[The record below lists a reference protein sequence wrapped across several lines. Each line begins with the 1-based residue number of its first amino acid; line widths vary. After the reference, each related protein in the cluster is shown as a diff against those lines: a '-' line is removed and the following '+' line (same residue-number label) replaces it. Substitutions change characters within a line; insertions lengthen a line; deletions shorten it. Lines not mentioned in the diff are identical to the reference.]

1 MAMRRIG
8 TIAGFAAGALAFALP
23 QIASACA
30 TCFGAA
36 DAPMTKG
43 MNNAILM
50 LIGVVGL
57 VYVGIGKVALD
68 FRRRSRRL
76 AEKERPRPQLRVIRG
91 DREDRGEKE

>member
-1 MAMRRIG
+1 MRR
-8 TIAGFAAGALAFALP
+8 AALMVVALTLGLDLILP

-50 LIGVVGL
+50 LMAIVGV

-68 FRRRSRRL
+68 FRKRSRRL
-76 AEKERPRPQLRVIRG
+76 AEKERSKPQLRVIRG
-91 DREDRGEKE
+91 EKQ

>member
-1 MAMRRIG
+1 MRR
-8 TIAGFAAGALAFALP
+8 AVLVLVALILGLDLILP
-23 QIASACA
+23 QVASACA

-57 VYVGIGKVALD
+57 VYVGIGKVAWD
-68 FRRRSRRL
+68 FRKRSRRL
-76 AEKERPRPQLRVIRG
+76 AEKERSKPQLRLI
-91 DREDRGEKE
+91 RGEKD

>member
-1 MAMRRIG
+1 MRRVR
-8 TIAGFAAGALAFALP
+8 TITAWAAGVLALGLDLILP

-43 MNNAILM
+43 MNNAILT
-50 LIGVVGL
+50 LIGIVGL

-68 FRRRSRRL
+68 FRKRSRRL
-76 AEKERPRPQLRVIRG
+76 AEKERSKPQLRLI
-91 DREDRGEKE
+91 RGEKQ

>member
-1 MAMRRIG
+1 MRR
-8 TIAGFAAGALAFALP
+8 AALTVVALTLGLDLLLP

-50 LIGVVGL
+50 LMAVVGV
-57 VYVGIGKVALD
+57 VYVGIGKVFLD
-68 FRRRSRRL
+68 FRKRSRRL
-76 AEKERPRPQLRVIRG
+76 AEKERPKPQLRLI
-91 DREDRGEKE
+91 RGEKD

>member
-1 MAMRRIG
+1 MRR
-8 TIAGFAAGALAFALP
+8 AVLMVVALILGLDLILP

-50 LIGVVGL
+50 LMAVVGV

-68 FRRRSRRL
+68 FRKRSRRL
-76 AEKERPRPQLRVIRG
+76 AEKEHPKPQLRLI
-91 DREDRGEKE
+91 RGEKD

>member
-1 MAMRRIG
+1 MRR
-8 TIAGFAAGALAFALP
+8 AALTVVALTLGLDLILP
-23 QIASACA
+23 QIASGCA

-50 LIGVVGL
+50 LMAVVGV

-68 FRRRSRRL
+68 FRKRSKRL
-76 AEKERPRPQLRVIRG
+76 AEKERSKPQLRLI
-91 DREDRGEKE
+91 RGEKD

>member
-1 MAMRRIG
+1 MRR
-8 TIAGFAAGALAFALP
+8 AVLVMMVVALVLGLDLILP

-50 LIGVVGL
+50 LIAFVGI
-57 VYVGIGKVALD
+57 VYVGIGKVVWD
-68 FRRRSRRL
+68 FRKRSRRL
-76 AEKERPRPQLRVIRG
+76 AEKERPKPQLRLI
-91 DREDRGEKE
+91 RGEKD

>member
-1 MAMRRIG
+1 MRRAG
-8 TIAGFAAGALAFALP
+8 MLAGLAVAAIAIALP
-23 QIASACA
+23 PVASACA

-68 FRRRSRRL
+68 FRRRAKRL
-76 AEKERPRPQLRVIRG
+76 AEKERAKPKLRLI
-91 DREDRGEKE
+91 RGEKE

>member
-1 MAMRRIG
+1 MRNAR
-8 TIAGFAAGALAFALP
+8 TIAAFAAGFLVLALP

-36 DAPMTKG
+36 DSPMTKG
-43 MNNAILM
+43 MNNAILL

-68 FRRRSRRL
+68 FRKRSKRL
-76 AEKERPRPQLRVIRG
+76 AEKERPKPQLRLI
-91 DREDRGEKE
+91 RGEKE

>member
-1 MAMRRIG
+1 MRR
-8 TIAGFAAGALAFALP
+8 AVLVLVVVALALP

-50 LIGVVGL
+50 LMAVVGF
-57 VYVGIGKVALD
+57 VYVGIGKVAWD
-68 FRRRSRRL
+68 FRKRSRRL
-76 AEKERPRPQLRVIRG
+76 AEKEHPKPQLRLI
-91 DREDRGEKE
+91 RGEKD

>member
-1 MAMRRIG
+1 MRRVG
-8 TIAGFAAGALAFALP
+8 TIAGLAAVVLALVLP

-50 LIGVVGL
+50 LVGVVGM

-68 FRRRSRRL
+68 FRRRSKRL
-76 AEKERPRPQLRVIRG
+76 AEKEKPKPQLRLI
-91 DREDRGEKE
+91 RGEKE

>member
-1 MAMRRIG
+1 MRR
-8 TIAGFAAGALAFALP
+8 AALMLVILALP

-50 LIGVVGL
+50 LMAVVGV

-68 FRRRSRRL
+68 FRKRSRRL
-76 AEKERPRPQLRVIRG
+76 AEKEHPKPQLRLI
-91 DREDRGEKE
+91 RGEKD

>member
-1 MAMRRIG
+1 MRSTK
-8 TIAGFAAGALAFALP
+8 TIAMGFVILALP

-30 TCFGAA
+30 TCFGAP

-68 FRRRSRRL
+68 FRKRSKRL
-76 AEKERPRPQLRVIRG
+76 AEKEKPRLRLI
-91 DREDRGEKE
+91 RGEKE

>member
-1 MAMRRIG
+1 MRRSR
-8 TIAGFAAGALAFALP
+8 TITTLAAGLLALALP

-30 TCFGAA
+30 TCFGAP

-68 FRRRSRRL
+68 FRKRSKRL
-76 AEKERPRPQLRVIRG
+76 AEKEKPRLRLI
-91 DREDRGEKE
+91 RGEKE

>member
-1 MAMRRIG
+1 MRKVGRRVGI
-8 TIAGFAAGALAFALP
+8 IAGLAAVVLALVLP

-30 TCFGAA
+30 TCFGAP

-50 LIGVVGL
+50 LIGVVGM

-68 FRRRSRRL
+68 FRRRSKRL
-76 AEKERPRPQLRVIRG
+76 AEKEKHKPLLRLI
-91 DREDRGEKE
+91 RGEKE

>member
-1 MAMRRIG
+1 MSRSK
-8 TIAGFAAGALAFALP
+8 TIAIAAGLVALALP
-23 QIASACA
+23 QAVSACA

-43 MNNAILM
+43 MNNGILM

-68 FRRRSRRL
+68 FRKRSKRL
-76 AEKERPRPQLRVIRG
+76 AEKEKPQLRLI
-91 DREDRGEKE
+91 RGEKE

>member
-1 MAMRRIG
+1 MRRAVLVV
-8 TIAGFAAGALAFALP
+8 IALILGLDLILP

-36 DAPMTKG
+36 DSPMTKG

-68 FRRRSRRL
+68 FRKRSRRL
-76 AEKERPRPQLRVIRG
+76 AEKEKSKPQLRLI
-91 DREDRGEKE
+91 RGEKQ